1 MPTTTTHVDQHA
13 LSPQMIPVAY
23 ARPGSKKG
31 KLWQRIHG
39 RLSVPLESAQ
49 PIEAGSPL
57 GRRMFLFVNI
67 WRCGTRNDL
76 ERIVARLAVEWRSTP
91 RKVWRDLLK
100 NGLPLMVTEDVE
112 VRMEPASA
120 WPVR

>member
-1 MPTTTTHVDQHA
+1 MNEIDTASTQT
-13 LSPQMIPVAY
+13 LIPVAY

-67 WRCGTRNDL
+67 WRCGNRGHF
-76 ERIVARLAVEWRSTP
+76 S
-91 RKVWRDLLK
+91 
-100 NGLPLMVTEDVE
+100 NGTVNNAKGGRT
-112 VRMEPASA
+112 S
-120 WPVR
+120 